1 MTSDLIVDVSEE
13 NFEYEVVQYSM
24 HKPVVVDF
32 WAPWCVPCR
41 VFSPLLAKL
50 TQEGEGS
57 YRLARVN
64 VDENQKLAE
73 RLKVRNVP
81 AVKAFVDARI
91 VAEFSGVLSEP
102 NLRQFFAHLV
112 PVPGDLMLEKGK
124 SLMLLG
130 QWQEAEE
137 VLTEYLQSKP
147 THPSGTLALAKTL
160 MMQGKGREAQFL
172 LTNFPA
178 SYEYNAAERL
188 RPLAKAYVWVT
199 ANADGSADPLD
210 AAFRN
215 GLRLAMRGKLLAAMD
230 GFLDILRRD
239 KDYRQGEVKDVFI
252 GLLELLGENHP
263 EVRAYRAELS
273 NVLF

>member
-1 MTSDLIVDVSEE
+1 MTSGLIVDVSEE
-13 NFEYEVVQYSM
+13 NFEYEVVNYSM
-24 HKPVVVDF
+24 QKPVVVDF
-32 WAPWCVPCR
+32 WAPWCIPCR

-50 TQEGEGS
+50 TQEGEGM

-73 RLKVRNVP
+73 RMKVRNVP
-81 AVKAFVDARI
+81 AVKAFVEGHI

-102 NLRQFFAHLV
+102 NLRQFFSHLV

-124 SLMLLG
+124 SLMMLG
-130 QWQEAEE
+130 QWQEAED
-137 VLTEYLQSKP
+137 VLIEYLESKP
-147 THPSGTLALAKTL
+147 MHPGGILALAKAL
-160 MMQGKGREAQFL
+160 LMQGKGREAQAL

-178 SYEYNAAERL
+178 SHEYNAAERL

-199 ANADGSADPLD
+199 ANADGSTDPLD

-230 GFLDILRRD
+230 GFLDVLRRD
-239 KDYRQGEVKDVFI
+239 KDYRQGEVKDIFI

-263 EVRAYRAELS
+263 EVRAYRSELS